1 MAATDFL
8 NRLADEI
15 GSDRV
20 LTGDRIPSRC
30 HTDWSGT
37 DPAVPLALVHP
48 QDTQEVSRLLQLCSL
63 HHVPVV
69 PQGGLTGLAGGAVPR
84 TNGVAL
90 SFERM
95 NAIESV
101 EPHAGTVRVQAGA
114 TVQSVQ
120 EAAIKMGLQ
129 FGVDFGARGSAQ
141 IGGAIST
148 NAGGNGVLQYGMM
161 REQVLGL
168 EVVLADGTVLPMLRP
183 MLKNNTGYDLKQWF
197 TGAEGTLGV
206 ITRAILRLRPL
217 PQAKTTALA
226 ALPDFAA
233 SLALL
238 ARLSASFPGAISA
251 YELMWQDFFVTSL
264 SWQKLRDPFSKSHP
278 LAVLLTVD
286 GRSAEA
292 LQSALE
298 PALAD
303 AMAAGE
309 ISDVVLAQSQQ
320 QSRALWKIR
329 EATAEL
335 SVHMHPPINFDV
347 SLPLAEIGRFTQDCR
362 AALSQQ
368 WSGHQTIFFGHVAD
382 GNLHISTDG
391 ATVAQ
396 ALDDVESL
404 VYGLVESYG
413 GSVSAEHGIGLHKKP
428 YLSASRSAAELE
440 VMRAIKRAL
449 DPAGIMNPGK
459 VFD

>member
-1 MAATDFL
+1 MSAVDFL
-8 NRLADEI
+8 KQLTDEI

-20 LTGDRIPSRC
+20 LTRDRIPSRC
-30 HTDWSGT
+30 HTDWSGA
-37 DPAVPLALVHP
+37 DPVAPLALVQP
-48 QDTQEVSRLLQLCSL
+48 QDTEEVSKLLRLCSL

-84 TNGVAL
+84 ANGVAL

-95 NAIESV
+95 NAIEAL
-101 EPHAGTVRVQAGA
+101 EPHAATVRVQAGA

-141 IGGAIST
+141 VGGAIST

-168 EVVLADGTVLPMLRP
+168 EVVLSDGTVLPMLRP

-226 ALPDFAA
+226 ALPDFDA

-251 YELMWQDFFVTSL
+251 YEL
-264 SWQKLRDPFSKSHP
+264 
-278 LAVLLTVD
+278 
-286 GRSAEA
+286 
-292 LQSALE
+292 
-298 PALAD
+298 
-303 AMAAGE
+303 
-309 ISDVVLAQSQQ
+309 
-320 QSRALWKIR
+320 
-329 EATAEL
+329 
-335 SVHMHPPINFDV
+335 
-347 SLPLAEIGRFTQDCR
+347 
-362 AALSQQ
+362 
-368 WSGHQTIFFGHVAD
+368 
-382 GNLHISTDG
+382 
-391 ATVAQ
+391 
-396 ALDDVESL
+396 
-404 VYGLVESYG
+404 
-413 GSVSAEHGIGLHKKP
+413 
-428 YLSASRSAAELE
+428 
-440 VMRAIKRAL
+440 
-449 DPAGIMNPGK
+449 
-459 VFD
+459 